1 MNDWQKD
8 LWSEVEKTTA
18 SVEQFFQEMN
28 QSLESFANELGTALE
43 ELGEQVQDTVVAEVD
58 RCVEDI
64 RDFVAETNAE
74 LDLNFWS
81 ELDNLLN
88 DSEIVD
94 IVGQTA
100 TEQENPACIGCCH
113 YHGYS
118 YNGEMLVCAMHPHGV
133 DGNHCQDWQES

>member
-18 SVEQFFQEMN
+18 SVEEFFQEMN
-28 QSLESFANELGTALE
+28 RSLESFANELGTALE
-43 ELGEQVQDTVVAEVD
+43 EFSEQVQDSLITEVD

-64 RDFVAETNAE
+64 KDFVAETNTE
-74 LDLNFWS
+74 LDLNLWS
-81 ELDNLLN
+81 ELDDLLS

-94 IVGQTA
+94 VISQTA
-100 TEQENPACIGCCH
+100 TEAKNPACIGCRH

-133 DGNHCQDWQES
+133 DGNHCQDWQEL